1 MIFLVFAFPFVLYK
15 NIRFSTPAPNSTSTI
30 FLATFRG
37 KKKHQIRFNWSHSD
51 MAKSLAT
58 YLESRR
64 MGSMTVGERLY
75 GIQEAGH
82 PLPLNL
88 QLQPGAA
95 LNSLGDAGKDRYGLI
110 SCPIDRCNGGNHSQA
125 VQCNALGCCTGDKFY
140 HKDGYGGGSIFFQQR
155 PQSHFVSQFD
165 DDGFKNKEFQTIS
178 SNRDCLSLTR
188 AGRVNDMPQI
198 EHKDANVAACS
209 DKIVFPSSRTPTISP
224 SSFQF
229 HVSSEEG
236 INLYVDLNS
245 NPSDW
250 VEKLKSE
257 VSICQNMS
265 HSKSKTFHKD
275 FGHFG
280 ESSKQTENS
289 SQLNVDAGKI
299 KDGHIHSG
307 LPPHMIIKETNSL
320 PPDLPDGDVGS
331 LGSAIIIPCARAIDV
346 SEHLEGDQGL
356 TFVKSHSDSQGQI
369 VSAGTCSKDGYL
381 VTLESNISSPRENIA
396 GDAAL
401 NISNGPLNLLTKEN
415 EIRENSTLQNGC
427 HLVSSG
433 GIIPGCLP
441 DGSLQ
446 MQMPEDLVLQKDAL
460 HSPGENGEFVGLVN
474 PKHNIYANQG
484 GLVDSTELD
493 QETFRTRLPTLVEE
507 QDKSKINNWGE
518 SSECSQDELF
528 ENHGGLE
535 NVESNGLGKKRRY
548 IGDYNDCSSMLDAKI
563 LRSTKHLIKKVLP
576 RRSMRLVSE

>member
-1 MIFLVFAFPFVLYK
+1 MENKEDEGFYHSHSRKELQGLCKKYGL
-15 NIRFSTPAPNSTSTI
+15 PAN
-30 FLATFRG
+30 R
-37 KKKHQIRFNWSHSD
+37 SHSD
-51 MAKSLAT
+51 MAKSLAS
-58 YLESRR
+58 YVESQR
-64 MGSMTVGERLY
+64 MSSMTVGKRLY

-82 PLPLNL
+82 PLSLNL
-88 QLQPGAA
+88 QLQPGAS
-95 LNSLGDAGKDRYGLI
+95 LNSLRDAGKDRYGLI

-155 PQSHFVSQFD
+155 PQSHFVSQYD
-165 DDGFKNKEFQTIS
+165 DSGFKNKEFQTIS

-188 AGRVNDMPQI
+188 DGRMKNMPQI
-198 EHKDANVAACS
+198 EHKDTNVATCS
-209 DKIVFPSSRTPTISP
+209 DKILFPSSRNAPTVSP

-245 NPSDW
+245 NPSEW

-265 HSKSKTFHKD
+265 HSKKSKTFHKE

-280 ESSKQTENS
+280 ESSKQMENS
-289 SQLNVDAGKI
+289 SQLNVGKI
-299 KDGHIHSG
+299 KDCHMHSG
-307 LPPHMIIKETNSL
+307 LPPNMIIKETNSL
-320 PPDLPDGDVGS
+320 QLDHPDGDVGP
-331 LGSAIIIPCARAIDV
+331 LGSAADV

-356 TFVKSHSDSQGQI
+356 TFVKSHPDSQGQI
-369 VSAGTCSKDGYL
+369 VSAGTCAKDGCSI
-381 VTLESNISSPRENIA
+381 TLESNINSPREKIA

-415 EIRENSTLQNGC
+415 EICENSTLQNGC
-427 HLVSSG
+427 HLVGSG
-433 GIIPGCLP
+433 GTIPGCLP

-446 MQMPEDLVLQKDAL
+446 IQMPEDLVHQRDAL

-474 PKHNIYANQG
+474 PRHNIYANQG
-484 GLVDSTELD
+484 GLVSSTELD

-507 QDKSKINNWGE
+507 QVI
-518 SSECSQDELF
+518 
-528 ENHGGLE
+528 
-535 NVESNGLGKKRRY
+535 V
-548 IGDYNDCSSMLDAKI
+548 
-563 LRSTKHLIKKVLP
+563 HLL
-576 RRSMRLVSE
+576 